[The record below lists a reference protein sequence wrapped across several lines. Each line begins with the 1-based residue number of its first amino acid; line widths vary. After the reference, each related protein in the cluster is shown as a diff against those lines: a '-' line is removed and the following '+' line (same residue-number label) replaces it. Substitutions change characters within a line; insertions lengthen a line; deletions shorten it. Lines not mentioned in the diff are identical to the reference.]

1 MKDRPVRRR
10 FVVQKHE
17 ARQLHYDFRLEMRGI
32 LKSWAIPKGPSMNP
46 KERRLA
52 VMVDDHPLEYIDF
65 EGVIPGGQYGAGT
78 VAIWDH
84 GEYILVKGEKPLDAI
99 KDGKIVMELQGN
111 ILKGIFSMVKMRG
124 RGENNWLLIKKN
136 DEYSQTEW
144 NLTRASTNEKRERIM

>member
-1 MKDRPVRRR
+1 MKGSSIKRR
-10 FVVQKHE
+10 FVVQEHE
-17 ARQLHYDFRLEMRGI
+17 ARQLHYDFRLEMGGI

-52 VMVDDHPLEYIDF
+52 VMVDDHPLDYIAF
-65 EGVIPGGQYGAGT
+65 EGVIPEGQYGAGT

-84 GEYILVKGEKPLDAI
+84 GVYTLVEEENPFDAI
-99 KDGKIVMELQGN
+99 KDGKIVMELQGS

-124 RGENNWLLIKKN
+124 RGENNWLLIKKH

-144 NLTRASTNEKRERIM
+144 KLTRALTKENRKEIN

>member
-1 MKDRPVRRR
+1 M
-10 FVVQKHE
+10 VQEHE

-65 EGVIPGGQYGAGT
+65 EGVIPDGQYGAGT

-84 GEYILVKGEKPLDAI
+84 GEYILVEGENPLDAI
-99 KDGKIVMELQGN
+99 NDGKIVMKLQGS
-111 ILKGIFSMVKMRG
+111 ILKGIFSMVIMRG
-124 RGENNWLLIKKN
+124 RGENNWLLIKKR
-136 DEYSQTEW
+136 DEYSQADW
-144 NLTRASTNEKRERIM
+144 NLTQALTKDKRERIM

>member
-1 MKDRPVRRR
+1 MKDRTIRRR
-10 FVVQKHE
+10 FVVQEHE
-17 ARQLHYDFRLEMRGI
+17 ARQLHYDFRLEMGGT

-65 EGVIPGGQYGAGT
+65 EGVIPEGQYGAGT

-84 GEYILVKGEKPLDAI
+84 GEYTLVEGENPLDAM
-99 KDGKIVMELQGN
+99 KDGKIVMELQGS

-124 RGENNWLLIKKN
+124 RGENNWLLIKRH
-136 DEYSQTEW
+136 DEYSKTQW
-144 NLTRASTNEKRERIM
+144 DLTRALTKEKRGRII

>member
-1 MKDRPVRRR
+1 M
-10 FVVQKHE
+10 VQKHE